1 MNYRSTLNLPMTH
14 FPMKANLSAR
24 EPEILEFWEREK
36 IYQKVLKNREGRKK
50 FILHD
55 GPPYSNGSVHLAQ
68 ALNKILKDITVKSK
82 NMMGYYSPF
91 IPGWDN
97 HGLPNEITAIKTFK
111 LNHRKTGEPELREK
125 CRESALHFVRMQ
137 EAQFKRLGV
146 MADWEN
152 PYLTL
157 SPSYEASVVRV
168 FRDLV
173 KKGQIY
179 RGQKPVHWCPSCETA
194 LAEAEIEYRNRL
206 SPYIFVKFRLQ
217 NGKDIFPL
225 ADSPVYIPVWFSAP
239 WIMAGNAALAVHPDE
254 SYCVAR
260 AGDECLV
267 AAESLLDSVADL
279 CEIEE
284 YEILSSFP
292 GKKLTNLVAIHPF
305 LETTIPVIAHESVSM
320 EQGSGCIHI
329 APGHGREDFAVAS
342 CKGLDIPV
350 IIDESGVMTSE
361 SGIFAG
367 MKFDTAEKEI
377 VVFLKDKGLLL
388 FHKDMENSFPHCW
401 RCHEAVVF
409 RAAMQWFVS
418 LDTDNLRKRCQH
430 EIDLANWYPLWGRD
444 RIYNMMKDRP
454 DWCISRQR
462 TWGIPIPVF
471 YCNDC
476 GNPLLE
482 ENIIENI
489 EKLFASEGSDIWF
502 KKEVKEL
509 IPEGIHCSHCKSENF
524 VKKTEIFDVWFESGV
539 SYLALTED
547 RPDMPFPADMV
558 LEGSHQ
564 HRGWFQTSLITSTA
578 VRGRAPY
585 RNSATQGWVLDN
597 NGKTM
602 HRSMGNVLDPDIII
616 GRYGADILRLF
627 VTTVQWNTD
636 MKVGMEIFEQVGGV
650 YRKFRN
656 IIRFMLGNLQ
666 DFDREMNSVD
676 SGKLNTMDRWII
688 HRMELLKENT
698 VEAYEKFDYHK
709 VFHQIHD
716 FCVHD
721 LSRVYLEVTRNI
733 LYADSPDSHR
743 RRSAQTAIFQVLK
756 SLLIMVAPIISF
768 TVEEAWRSC
777 NALLQTS
784 PSVFLEELKLNLA
797 EESSLTKSEASLLDI
812 MLELRE
818 QIFSLADKL
827 REAGEI
833 RDISRSR
840 IEIHTRGQV
849 KKAVEWDR
857 ELFRSLLKTVDLE
870 IFDETSP
877 IPANAVRSETLPETA
892 FVLKHFTGEKCPR
905 CREHWK
911 KLEKDGLCGRCSDA
925 MKIMQKV

>member
-1 MNYRSTLNLPMTH
+1 MNYRSTLNLPKTR
-14 FPMKANLSAR
+14 FPMKASLSSR
-24 EPEILEFWEREK
+24 EPEILEFWEREN
-36 IYQKVLKNREGRKK
+36 IYQKLLKSREGRKK

-82 NMMGYYSPF
+82 SMLGYFSPF

-111 LNHRKTGEPELREK
+111 LNHRNTDEMVLREK

-137 EAQFKRLGV
+137 EAQFRRLGV
-146 MADWEN
+146 MADWDN
-152 PYLTL
+152 PYMTL

-173 KKGQIY
+173 KKGLIY

-194 LAEAEIEYRNRL
+194 LAEAEIEYRNRI
-206 SPYIFVKFRLQ
+206 SPYIFVKFRMQ
-217 NGKDIFPL
+217 NGKEIFPL
-225 ADSPVYIPVWFSAP
+225 AGSPVYIPVWFSAP
-239 WIMAGNAALAVHPDE
+239 WLMAGNAALAVHPDE
-254 SYCVAR
+254 IYCVAR

-267 AAESLLDSVADL
+267 TAESLLESVADL
-279 CEIEE
+279 CGIEDF
-284 YEILSSFP
+284 EILSSFP
-292 GKKLTNLVAIHPF
+292 GKKLTELRAIHPF
-305 LETTIPVIAHESVSM
+305 LDMTIPIISHESVSM

-329 APGHGREDFAVAS
+329 APGHGREDFAAAS
-342 CKGLDIPV
+342 GKGLDIPV
-350 IIDESGVMTSE
+350 IIDESGIMTSE
-361 SGIFAG
+361 SGDFAG
-367 MKFDTAEKEI
+367 MKFDRAEAEI
-377 VVFLKDKGLLL
+377 VSFLKDKKLLL
-388 FHKDMENSFPHCW
+388 FHRDMENSFPHCW
-401 RCHEAVVF
+401 RCHEPVVF

-418 LDTDNLRKRCQH
+418 LDWENLRKRCQH

-471 YCNDC
+471 YCDDC
-476 GNPLLE
+476 GTPILDE
-482 ENIIENI
+482 EIIENVG
-489 EKLFASEGSDIWF
+489 KLFSTEGSDAWF
-502 KKEVKEL
+502 KRDVNEL
-509 IPEGIHCSHCKSENF
+509 IPDGFICTNCKSTNL

-539 SYLALTED
+539 SYIALTED
-547 RPDMPFPADMV
+547 RPDIPFPADMV

-578 VRGRAPY
+578 AKGRAPY
-585 RNSATQGWVLDN
+585 RNAATQGWVLDN

-602 HRSMGNVLDPDIII
+602 HKSMGNVLDPDIII
-616 GRYGADILRLF
+616 NSYGADILRLF

-636 MKVGMEIFEQVGGV
+636 MKVGMEIFEQAGGI

-666 DFDREMNSVD
+666 DFDREMNSAD
-676 SGKLNTMDRWII
+676 SGKLNIMDRWIL
-688 HRMELLKENT
+688 HRMELLKEKT

-733 LYADSPDSHR
+733 LYADATDSPR
-743 RRSAQTAIFQVLK
+743 RRSAQTAIFSVLR

-768 TVEEAWRSC
+768 TAEEAWKNC
-777 NALLQTS
+777 DALVKIS
-784 PSVFLEELKLNLA
+784 PSVFLQELKLKA
-797 EESSLTKSEASLLDI
+797 EDGLLLSNSEASLLEI

-833 RDISRSR
+833 RDISRTR
-840 IEIHTRGQV
+840 IEIHTRGKV
-849 KKAVEWDR
+849 RKAVEWDR

-870 IFDETSP
+870 IFNEDSP
-877 IPANAVRSETLPETA
+877 VPANAVRSATLPETA
-892 FVLKHFTGEKCPR
+892 FVLKRFAGEKCPR
-905 CREHWK
+905 CREHFK
-911 KLEKDGLCGRCSDA
+911 KLGKDKLCGRCSDA
-925 MKIMQKV
+925 MNNYL